1 MNTDDEKREEYNR
14 KVAER
19 RSVELSQSNL
29 PSLSV
34 NGGING
40 HILCTFNQENLEVLK
55 KENSLNLY
63 QQMRNSMRSL
73 LRKQFPGFNWKDD
86 SNSAEN
92 GNFLNKDRVT
102 VLRCIPRPKTEIL
115 KWKFYQQK

>member
-29 PSLSV
+29 PNLSV

-40 HILCTFNQENLEVLK
+40 HILCTFNQENLDELK

-73 LRKQFPGFNWKDD
+73 LRKQFPRLNWKED
-86 SNSAEN
+86 SKAAEN
-92 GNFLNKDRVT
+92 GKL
-102 VLRCIPRPKTEIL
+102 
-115 KWKFYQQK
+115 